1 MSTVTRCILA
11 VQRGLWAMLV
21 FLFLFSSAFGQYTL
35 VCQKDGG
42 AASLRLGWSVAK
54 VGDVN
59 GDCKADFIVG
69 APNYPSL
76 TAPGKAYV
84 YSGADCSVIYE
95 KTGVNNGD
103 AFGWSVAGAGDVNGD
118 GTPDFI
124 VGAIQDGTGNGK
136 AYVYSGLNGNLLY
149 EKTGAANQNRFGNS
163 VDGVGDVNSDG
174 KSEFIVGSPTTTPG
188 TGGTGSAYVY
198 NGADGSLLYQ
208 KNGSSFFNGADSLF
222 GWAVAGAG
230 DVNGDGKP
238 DFIVGSRNSKV
249 GGINRVG
256 RAYVY
261 SGASGAPLLY
271 TNTGPSGNSLFGN
284 SVDGA
289 GDINFDGKADYI
301 VGAHLADTGG
311 LTDAGSAYVFSGA
324 NGTTVLFQKN
334 GAAASDNF
342 GYSVAGAG
350 NVNGDLNIAYADFI
364 IGAPLADPG
373 GRTDAGSAYLYSG
386 VTGSLLFQKD
396 GAANTDNLGFSVNGA
411 GDLNRDEHQEIII
424 GARQADPGGLSNAGS
439 AFVYK
444 DPCEHAVRGD
454 MNGDGIGT
462 PSDVVLMQNCVY
474 SASGNCDLCFADTN
488 CDGALTPSD
497 VTNELNWVYSG
508 IPIPCTSPCLP

>member
-1 MSTVTRCILA
+1 MRTVIRCVSA
-11 VQRGLWAMLV
+11 VRQGLWVGL
-21 FLFLFSSAFGQYTL
+21 LFLLVFSSASAQITL
-35 VCQKDGG
+35 VCQKDGN
-42 AASLRLGWSVAK
+42 AAGLRVGWSVAK

-69 APNYPSL
+69 APNYPST

-95 KTGVNNGD
+95 KTGATNGD

-136 AYVYSGLNGNLLY
+136 AYVYSGATGTLLY
-149 EKTGAANQNRFGNS
+149 EKTGAATQNRFGNS

-174 KSEFIVGSPTTTPG
+174 KSEFIVGAPTTNPG
-188 TGGTGSAYVY
+188 TGGTGSVYVY
-198 NGADGSLLYQ
+198 NGADGNLLYQ
-208 KNGSSFFNGADSLF
+208 KDGTSFFNGADSLF
-222 GWAVAGAG
+222 GYAVAGAG

-238 DFIVGSRNSKV
+238 DFIVGSRNARV

-256 RAYVY
+256 RAYVF
-261 SGASGAPLLY
+261 SGASGASLLY
-271 TNTGPSGNSLFGN
+271 TNSGPNGNSQFGT

-301 VGAHLADTGG
+301 VGAPLADPGG
-311 LTDAGSAYVFSGA
+311 RTDAGSAYVYSGV
-324 NGTTVLFQKN
+324 NGSTILFQKD
-334 GAAASDNF
+334 GAAANDNF

-350 NVNGDLNIAYADFI
+350 NFDGDLNVVYADFI

-386 VTGSLLFQKD
+386 TSGSLLFQKD

-411 GDLNRDEHQEIII
+411 GDLNQDEHQEIII

-439 AFVYK
+439 AFIYK
-444 DPCEHAVRGD
+444 DPCEYAVRGD
-454 MNGDGIGT
+454 MDGSGG
-462 PSDVVLMQNCVY
+462 PNPADVVRMQNCVF

-488 CDGALTPSD
+488 CDGALTGAD
-497 VTNELNWVYSG
+497 VTNELNWVYNAV
-508 IPIPCTSPCLP
+508 PMPCTAPCLP